1 MMIRFRHMSRFL
13 AILLVSVWGA
23 LGVVAPVH
31 AAEEDIHHVMNHD
44 GVEEIASNNGQ
55 PLEEGTGHPEH
66 ATHCHSGACH
76 FHAMSRNTFGPA
88 AVIKTATRHRV
99 AQYDLVEQADLSAL
113 FHPPRI

>member
-1 MMIRFRHMSRFL
+1 MMIRFRHMSRFF

-31 AAEEDIHHVMNHD
+31 AAEEDIHHTMNHD
-44 GVEEIASNNGQ
+44 GAEEIASNNGQ
-55 PLEEGTGHPEH
+55 PLEKGTGHPEH

-76 FHAMSRNTFGPA
+76 FHAMARSALGSGAT
-88 AVIKTATRHRV
+88 IDTATTHAV
-99 AQYDLVEQADLSAL
+99 AQYDLIEQADLSAP